1 MPVLRL
7 EVRHPSLD
15 QFMTLLESL
24 NLLDAS
30 EDLRVEKY
38 EQADRKNSGDKKSG
52 PVDIIPELHRRLNLK
67 YG

>member
-1 MPVLRL
+1 
-7 EVRHPSLD
+7 
-15 QFMTLLESL
+15 MTLLESL